1 MSDGIADIGGRN
13 KLANFVENGGDG
25 FILEFWIHP
34 TKLVDPKIFEGGIG
48 KLADNFFPIIFVG
61 KNFNDMSKI
70 GTRSIN
76 QGKDSISENV
86 FKSGTPRDSAIKF
99 FKNRNNAGSNQ
110 FFLGFI
116 FGLQDVEGV
125 NIFGVGRIEIAA
137 IVDAV
142 TGDVVENSVAKITVR
157 IDDGNSPAFADV
169 VDGHIGNESGFA
181 RARFTDDISVAA
193 TVFALFDT
201 KDSIFVSEFSF
212 GKKGNIGFLFGSSAV
227 GNRQVF
233 RRIGIK
239 FFAPSDVGKF
249 GNFVGKVPN
258 GGKLFGI
265 EYLAFEV
272 GKNFPVGDRTE
283 KFATIETVGRKRF
296 DEIASRIGISA
307 KRGGN

>member
-1 MSDGIADIGGRN
+1 M
-13 KLANFVENGGDG
+13 
-25 FILEFWIHP
+25 
-34 TKLVDPKIFEGGIG
+34 
-48 KLADNFFPIIFVG
+48 
-61 KNFNDMSKI
+61 
-70 GTRSIN
+70 
-76 QGKDSISENV
+76 
-86 FKSGTPRDSAIKF
+86 FKPWTPRDSTIKF
-99 FKNRNNAGSNQ
+99 FENRNNAGSNQ

-157 IDDGNSPAFADV
+157 IDDGDSSAFADV
-169 VDGHIGNESGFA
+169 VNGHIGNESGFA
-181 RARFTDDISVAA
+181 GTGLTNDISVAA

-212 GKKGNIGFLFGSSAV
+212 GKKGNIGLLFGSSAV
-227 GNRQVF
+227 GNRQIL
-233 RRIGIK
+233 RRVGIK

-249 GNFVGKVPN
+249 GNFVGEMPN
-258 GGKLFGI
+258 GGKFFGI
-265 EYLAFEV
+265 EYLAFEI
-272 GKNFPVGDRTE
+272 GKDFPVSDRAE

-296 DEIASRIGISA
+296 DEITPRIGISA